1 MATKRREIE
10 MKKGKE
16 RGSEMEV
23 KDGEGEVVVIET
35 SESHFGRITMPVDKV
50 FIRLSDLWS

>member
-1 MATKRREIE
+1 

-16 RGSEMEV
+16 RGGEMEV